1 MEIITTMDKIKELKK
16 HGYISGVK
24 LGDKIREAV
33 VNKFGINYA
42 QYCGCSY
49 PKKGDIDYVKLHN
62 RLIVKAKKEVTA
74 ECIRMVSG
82 NRYYYLA
89 SAADRWISEI
99 LEDEK
104 FIERYKYNG

>member
-49 PKKGDIDYVKLHN
+49 PKKGDIDY
-62 RLIVKAKKEVTA
+62 
-74 ECIRMVSG
+74 SG
-82 NRYYYLA
+82 NCPKCGNYLIREYNKKYCGTCGQNL
-89 SAADRWISEI
+89 RWGEHN
-99 LEDEK
+99 LC
-104 FIERYKYNG
+104 